1 MDEQIIKD
9 FESRLA
15 MFENSVKSI
24 ASNFESKLVDLDKQ
38 TKDIVENTNYL
49 KKMKVVYENQ
59 NKKLLLMEST
69 IDELMYRLENISELS
84 VKKKKRRR

>member
-15 MFENSVKSI
+15 MFENCVKSI